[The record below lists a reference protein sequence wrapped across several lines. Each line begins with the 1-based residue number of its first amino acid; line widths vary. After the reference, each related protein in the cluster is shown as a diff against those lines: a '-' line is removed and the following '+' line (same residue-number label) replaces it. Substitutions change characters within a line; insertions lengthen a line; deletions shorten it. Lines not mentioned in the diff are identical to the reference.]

1 MKVFAI
7 SDLHLSTTAPKPMN
21 VFGPVWTDHAE
32 KIMADW
38 EKKVTDDDIV
48 LIAGDLSW
56 AMQLDDAIKDLSTFA
71 HLKGKKILEEIEK
84 DSGVVNLIIL
94 KRCHAHR
101 KSRSDGYARLD
112 GRGRE
117 RVFGR
122 RQKALFA
129 RNRTASAL
137 HERR

>member
-71 HLKGKKILEEIEK
+71 HLKGKKIFI
-84 DSGVVNLIIL
+84 
-94 KRCHAHR
+94 
-101 KSRSDGYARLD
+101 
-112 GRGRE
+112 RGNHDYW
-117 RVFGR
+117 
-122 RQKALFA
+122 KTMPCA
-129 RNRTASAL
+129 
-137 HERR
+137 